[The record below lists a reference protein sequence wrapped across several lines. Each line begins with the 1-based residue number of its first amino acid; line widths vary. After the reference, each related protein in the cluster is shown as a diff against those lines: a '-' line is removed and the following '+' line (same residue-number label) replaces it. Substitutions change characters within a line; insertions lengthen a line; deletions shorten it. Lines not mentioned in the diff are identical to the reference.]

1 MKNVV
6 LAGIRLNQTEQAF
19 SQSMQEC
26 RELCRAAGLSVLAVI
41 TQQARSLDPKTGFR
55 MGKLEEM
62 KRTAEAVQADGIVF
76 CNRLPMAPTAAVA
89 EACGLPVMDRTAL
102 ILEIFSRRARSQQAK
117 LQVEAARLAYA
128 LPRLAHDEDEEE
140 THQRGGGYQNRGGGE
155 MRAAEIRKRY
165 QSRISL
171 LNRQLEQLEAH
182 QQEQRSHRNKSQ
194 LGRAALVGYT
204 NAGKSSL
211 LNGMTQLGGSS
222 EKTVLEEDM
231 LFATLD
237 TSIRRISWEG
247 RSFLLYDTV
256 GFISDLPHELIK
268 AFQSTLAAAREA
280 NLLVEVIDISQPGWQ
295 DQAAVTEAT
304 LKEIH
309 ADHIPLIRVFNKCD
323 LVPPERLPEGL
334 HTSCLNGEG
343 LEALMAAIEDA
354 LYPEQETVAC
364 MVPYGEIGLINANR
378 HALRIITEAETEE
391 GWKLT
396 VSGPSEQIRPFR
408 KYEIRG
414 GKEHE

>member
-1 MKNVV
+1 
-6 LAGIRLNQTEQAF
+6 
-19 SQSMQEC
+19 MQEC

-76 CNRLPMAPTAAVA
+76 CNRLPLAPTAAVA

-128 LPRLAHDEDEEE
+128 LPRLAHEEDEAE

-155 MRAAEIRKRY
+155 MRAASIRKRY

-171 LNRQLEQLEAH
+171 LNRQLAQLEAH
-182 QQEQRSHRNKSQ
+182 QQEQRAHRNKSL

-211 LNGMTQLGGSS
+211 LNEMTRLAGAS

-237 TSIRRISWEG
+237 TSIRRITWEG

-280 NLLVEVIDISQPGWQ
+280 NLLIEVIDVSQPGWQ

-309 ADHIPLIRVFNKCD
+309 ADRIPLLRVFNKSD
-323 LVPPERLPEGL
+323 LVAAEKLPEGL
-334 HTSCLNGEG
+334 HTSCLDGSGVPE
-343 LEALMAAIEDA
+343 LIRAVEDA
-354 LYPEQETVAC
+354 LYPVQETISC
-364 MVPYGEIGLINANR
+364 LVPYEQIGLINANR
-378 HALRIITEAETEE
+378 NALKITAEQETEK
-391 GWKLT
+391 GWKM
-396 VSGPSEQIRPFR
+396 VISGPSAQVRPFH
-408 KYEIRG
+408 KYEIREG
-414 GKEHE
+414 EKHER